1 MRQGLQSGTF
11 VLGGYRQFKV
21 YEPKER
27 VITVAPFGQRVLH
40 HAIMRVCEPVFERQL
55 IDRTYACRKGKGR
68 IAALDAA
75 ERFGRTHGYFLKL
88 DIRKYFD
95 SVDHAVLKAHLR
107 RLFKDTALL
116 ALLDG
121 IIDSFC
127 VRPGKG
133 LPIGNLTSQHL
144 ANLYL
149 SPLDR
154 LINDGAKGHG
164 LKYLRYMDDMAV
176 WSHDRE
182 QLQALRSEIRS
193 FLRETLQ
200 LELKQDRI
208 GAVAQGVPLLG
219 CRVFAG
225 YRTLNP
231 RSRRRFQHKITVF
244 DRLLHEGR
252 IDEKEAQQRSLALC
266 AFAKTACSYHFRQR
280 VLAPHFRATAMGAT
294 TTAPTATSAAA
305 PGTTTR
311 TTAPS
316 RIGTTTTRTTGTITT
331 ASASPAAQEGAWMR
345 SMFPEP
351 AVFPSPPR

>member
-1 MRQGLQSGTF
+1 
-11 VLGGYRQFKV
+11 
-21 YEPKER
+21 
-27 VITVAPFGQRVLH
+27 
-40 HAIMRVCEPVFERQL
+40 
-55 IDRTYACRKGKGR
+55 
-68 IAALDAA
+68 
-75 ERFGRTHGYFLKL
+75 
-88 DIRKYFD
+88 
-95 SVDHAVLKAHLR
+95 
-107 RLFKDTALL
+107 
-116 ALLDG
+116 
-121 IIDSFC
+121 
-127 VRPGKG
+127 
-133 LPIGNLTSQHL
+133 
-144 ANLYL
+144 
-149 SPLDR
+149 
-154 LINDGAKGHG
+154 
-164 LKYLRYMDDMAV
+164 MDDMAV

-231 RSRRRFQHKITVF
+231 CSRRRFQHKITVF

-252 IDEKEAQQRSLALC
+252 IDENEAQQRSLALC

-280 VLAPHFRATAMGAT
+280 VLAPHFRATAMGET

-316 RIGTTTTRTTGTITT
+316 RTGTTTTRTTGTTTT
-331 ASASPAAQEGAWMR
+331 ASASPAVLETRFLSSSKYEQ
-345 SMFPEP
+345 EP
-351 AVFPSPPR
+351 APVSSSSRSEAGGARDEAAERSGGRWSCNKEGIQKGKLPLLPRTFFYVLRIE